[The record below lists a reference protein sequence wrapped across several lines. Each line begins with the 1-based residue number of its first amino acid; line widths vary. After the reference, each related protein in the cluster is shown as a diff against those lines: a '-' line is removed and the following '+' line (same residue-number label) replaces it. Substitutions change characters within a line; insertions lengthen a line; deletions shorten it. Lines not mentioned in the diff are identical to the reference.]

1 MTRYEMAQI
10 VAKAMA
16 KGANVDRLAA
26 EFADELDSLGVRVAG
41 LEKKSDNVKITGEFV
56 PAMLTKKQKL
66 IRAANT
72 ILTCVAVCG

>member
-1 MTRYEMAQI
+1 MCRQTAGLMTLSINWRQKVLLTVILMEVFGGDRLMTRYEMAQI

-41 LEKKSDNVKITGEFV
+41 L
-56 PAMLTKKQKL
+56 
-66 IRAANT
+66 
-72 ILTCVAVCG
+72 